1 MISLTKILN
10 KLYLTKFSF
19 YLLLSLILISFS
31 ITFYLM
37 LPNNNL
43 VKNPLQ
49 LQYFLLADVFFVI
62 LLLALII
69 RQLILIVIYRRNKKD
84 ESKLYIKFVNLF
96 AAMAVGPTIGLVII
110 TSLFFN
116 LEFRTWYGGAVR
128 EAVVNSNIVARDYE
142 NEIQAEIISDT
153 QLIMREIVKVSRNN
167 EVNINSINQGLSE
180 FINLRT
186 ISNIYIFNRTGEI
199 YLNFKDSENKNF
211 ALPSMDIFQTLD
223 QNRVYIFQLNKNS
236 ISAYKKINFLGD
248 VFMQVNR
255 ELNSNIWDHVT
266 ATKEAYEI
274 YTTKENESAGIQI
287 TYSMIFVLFSIGFIL
302 IAVLIGFNLAR
313 RLSKPI
319 SNLIES
325 ANEISKGNFDSKV
338 SEVDQFEEIKIL
350 ISSYNKMIGE
360 IENQQN
366 QLIAKSNEDEEKRL
380 FIEAIL
386 SLLTIGVI
394 SLDSDFK
401 IIFFNQT
408 TNTLFKK
415 TKYLENNKNFL
426 TIFPEWNKI
435 FYNFKKS
442 KKILENFQTEILIK
456 DDLRN
461 FNVRIIK
468 EFKDNKING
477 YIVAMDDT
485 TSFILAEKHAA
496 WSDIARKIAH
506 EVKNPLTPI
515 KLSAERIE
523 KKYKNK
529 EFNNDDIKL
538 LTGTISRQV
547 DDIGKLID
555 EFSSFAR
562 MPEAEMKLDNISK
575 CLNES
580 FLLFSNSHRNIKFNI
595 ILEKKDIY
603 IQFDKFQLSQCFNN
617 LIKNAVEAVE
627 KIPNPSISINLKS
640 IDHKIFI
647 EVIDN
652 GVGIS
657 KEMINKIFEPYFTT
671 KSKGTGLGLSIVKK
685 IIEDHNGKIRIEKNK
700 NMAGTTSS
708 ISFDNINV

>member
-19 YLLLSLILISFS
+19 YLLLTLILISFS

-69 RQLILIVIYRRNKKD
+69 RQLILIIIYRRNQKD

-96 AAMAVGPTIGLVII
+96 TAMAVGPAIGLVII

-128 EAVVNSNIVARDYE
+128 DAVVNSNIVARDYE

-186 ISNIYIFNRTGEI
+186 ISNIYLFTRTGEI
-199 YLNFKDSENKNF
+199 YLNFKDKKNKNF
-211 ALPSMDIFQTLD
+211 LLPSDKIFQILD

-255 ELNSNIWDHVT
+255 ELNTNIWDHVS
-266 ATKEAYEI
+266 ATKDAYNI
-274 YTTKENESAGIQI
+274 YTAKENESAGIQI

-302 IAVLIGFNLAR
+302 IAVLIGFNLAK

-325 ANEISKGNFDSKV
+325 ANEISKGNFDAKV
-338 SEVDQFEEIKIL
+338 SEIDQFEEIKVL
-350 ISSYNKMIGE
+350 ISSYNKMISE
-360 IENQQN
+360 IENKQN
-366 QLIAKSNEDEEKRL
+366 QLILKSNEDEEKRL

-386 SLLTIGVI
+386 SLLTIGVV
-394 SLDSDFK
+394 SLDNNFN

-408 TNTLFKK
+408 TNTLFKGSK
-415 TKYLENNKNFL
+415 KLKNNINFL
-426 TIFPEWNKI
+426 SNFPEWTKI
-435 FYNFKKS
+435 FDNFKKS

-468 EFKDNKING
+468 EFKDDKING
-477 YIVAMDDT
+477 YIVAIDDT

-523 KKYKNK
+523 KKYQSKK
-529 EFNNDDIKL
+529 FDTDEIKV
-538 LTGTISRQV
+538 LTSTISRQV

-562 MPEAEMKLDNISK
+562 MPEPEIKLDNLSK

-580 FLLFSNSHRNIKFNI
+580 FLLFSNSHKNIKFSINK
-595 ILEKKDIY
+595 EKQDIY
-603 IQFDKFQLSQCFNN
+603 FQFDKFQISQCFNN

-627 KIPNPSISINLKS
+627 KIPNPSISINLKTENN
-640 IDHKIFI
+640 KIFI
-647 EVIDN
+647 DVIDN
-652 GVGIS
+652 GIGIS
-657 KEMINKIFEPYFTT
+657 KEMANKIFEPYFTT
-671 KSKGTGLGLSIVKK
+671 KNKGTGLGLSIVKK
-685 IIEDHNGKIRIEKNK
+685 IIEDHNGKIKIDKNK
-700 NMAGTTSS
+700 QMAGITSL
-708 ISFDNINV
+708 IIFENLNV

>member
-1 MISLTKILN
+1 MFSLNKILN
-10 KLYLTKFSF
+10 RLYLTKFSF
-19 YLLLSLILISFS
+19 YLLLALILISFS

-69 RQLILIVIYRRNKKD
+69 RQLILVIIYRKNQKD

-96 AAMAVGPTIGLVII
+96 TAMAVGPAIGLVVI

-116 LEFRTWYGGAVR
+116 LEFRTWYGGAVKDV
-128 EAVVNSNIVARDYE
+128 VVNSNIVARDYE

-186 ISNIYIFNRTGEI
+186 ISNIYLFNKTGEI
-199 YLNFKDSENKNF
+199 YLNFKDEENKNF
-211 ALPSMDIFQTLD
+211 LLPSEDIFQILD

-248 VFMQVNR
+248 IFMQVNR
-255 ELNSNIWDHVT
+255 ELNTNIWEHVS
-266 ATKEAYEI
+266 ATKDAYKI

-325 ANEISKGNFDSKV
+325 ANQISKGNFDAKV
-338 SEVDQFEEIKIL
+338 SEIDQFDEIKVL

-366 QLIAKSNEDEEKRL
+366 QLISKSNEDEEKRL

-386 SLLTIGVI
+386 SLLTIGVV
-394 SLDSDFK
+394 SLDSDFN

-408 TNTLFKK
+408 TNTLFKG
-415 TKYLENNKNFL
+415 TKKLDNNNNFL
-426 TIFPEWNKI
+426 LIFPDWKKI
-435 FYNFKKS
+435 FNDFKKS
-442 KKILENFQTEILIK
+442 KKILESFQTEILIK

-468 EFKDNKING
+468 EFKQDMING
-477 YIVAMDDT
+477 YIVAIDDT

-523 KKYKNK
+523 KKYINK
-529 EFNNDDIKL
+529 EFENDDIKT
-538 LTGTISRQV
+538 LTKTISRQV

-562 MPEAEMKLDNISK
+562 MPEPEIKLDNLSK

-580 FLLFSNSHRNIKFNI
+580 FLLFSNSHKNIKFNI
-595 ILEKKDIY
+595 QKNIQDIY
-603 IQFDKFQLSQCFNN
+603 YQFDKFQLSQCFNN

-627 KIPNPSISINLKS
+627 KIPNPSIFINLKS
-640 IDHKIFI
+640 EKNKILI
-647 EVIDN
+647 EIIDN

-657 KEMINKIFEPYFTT
+657 KEMVNKIFEPYFTT
-671 KSKGTGLGLSIVKK
+671 KNKGTGLGLSIVKK

-700 NMAGTTSS
+700 QMAGTISS
-708 ISFDNINV
+708 IIFENINA

>member
-1 MISLTKILN
+1 
-10 KLYLTKFSF
+10 
-19 YLLLSLILISFS
+19 
-31 ITFYLM
+31 M

-69 RQLILIVIYRRNKKD
+69 RQLILIIIYRRNQKD

-96 AAMAVGPTIGLVII
+96 TAMAVGPAIGLVII

-128 EAVVNSNIVARDYE
+128 DAVVNSNIVARDYE

-186 ISNIYIFNRTGEI
+186 ISNIYLFTRTGEI
-199 YLNFKDSENKNF
+199 YLNFKDQKNKNF
-211 ALPSMDIFQTLD
+211 LLPSDKIFQILD

-255 ELNSNIWDHVT
+255 ELNTNIWDHVS
-266 ATKEAYEI
+266 ATKDAYNI
-274 YTTKENESAGIQI
+274 YTAKENESAGIQI

-302 IAVLIGFNLAR
+302 IAVLIGFNLAK

-325 ANEISKGNFDSKV
+325 ANEISKGNFDAKV
-338 SEVDQFEEIKIL
+338 SEIDQFEEIKVL
-350 ISSYNKMIGE
+350 ISSYNKMISE
-360 IENQQN
+360 IENKQN
-366 QLIAKSNEDEEKRL
+366 QLILKSNEDEEKRL

-386 SLLTIGVI
+386 SLLTIGVV
-394 SLDSDFK
+394 SLDNNFN

-408 TNTLFKK
+408 TNTLFKGSK
-415 TKYLENNKNFL
+415 KLKNNINFL
-426 TIFPEWNKI
+426 SNFPEWTKI
-435 FYNFKKS
+435 FDNFKKS

-468 EFKDNKING
+468 EFKDDKING

-523 KKYKNK
+523 KKYQSKK
-529 EFNNDDIKL
+529 FDTDEIKV
-538 LTGTISRQV
+538 LTSTISRQV

-562 MPEAEMKLDNISK
+562 MPEPEIKLDNLSK

-580 FLLFSNSHRNIKFNI
+580 FLLFSNSHKNIKFCFNK
-595 ILEKKDIY
+595 EKQDIY
-603 IQFDKFQLSQCFNN
+603 FQFDKFQISQCFNN

-627 KIPNPSISINLKS
+627 KIPNPSISINLKTENN
-640 IDHKIFI
+640 KIFI
-647 EVIDN
+647 DVIDN
-652 GVGIS
+652 GIGIS
-657 KEMINKIFEPYFTT
+657 KEMANKIFEPYFTT
-671 KSKGTGLGLSIVKK
+671 KNKGTGLGLSIVKK
-685 IIEDHNGKIRIEKNK
+685 IIEDHNGKIKIDKNK
-700 NMAGTTSS
+700 QMAGITSL
-708 ISFDNINV
+708 IIFENLNV